1 MSRWHADI
9 ALLALLVTF
18 PVIGVLSVLC
28 IGILILQKLRLQT
41 RLDDSYW
48 WLINY
53 SDITI
58 IRDSQVCLSACVL
71 YLCVCVFACLVLCS
85 QVCLCLLQVQG
96 LSLST
101 ASQSVSSGS
110 QSTFSNNSCGFRDK
124 AGKEHVYSTIGL
136 YQVPALFTLHATLRK
151 QPGKF
156 ECFGTFPQKSNDL

>member
-41 RLDDSYW
+41 RLDDSCW

-58 IRDSQVCLSACVL
+58 IRDSQVCLSVCMCTV
-71 YLCVCVFACLVLCS
+71 YVCVCVCLPGFVLTGVFGVFASPPGSGFISEHSESECEQRLSVHF
-85 QVCLCLLQVQG
+85 LQQQ
-96 LSLST
+96 LW
-101 ASQSVSSGS
+101 
-110 QSTFSNNSCGFRDK
+110 F
-124 AGKEHVYSTIGL
+124 
-136 YQVPALFTLHATLRK
+136 
-151 QPGKF
+151 
-156 ECFGTFPQKSNDL
+156 